1 MYFINSSIG
10 VNDQVLLNDINYA
23 AVSGPSFTPGV
34 GGTYKQAPPAFKP
47 PEKTIP
53 EWEQNEPSPGCER
66 TLTAGWRTIDYCT
79 DKTET
84 CSLGRPLLPQRLIDP
99 GRLQYACDMT
109 EDGTAVVL
117 KEGND
122 NGNILMMLAVIFII
136 YLIYIKFFRL

>member
-23 AVSGPSFTPGV
+23 AISGPSFTPGV
-34 GGTYKQAPPAFKP
+34 GGTYKQPPPAFKP
-47 PEKTIP
+47 PEKTVP
-53 EWEQNEPSPGCER
+53 EWEKGEPSPGCEH

-99 GRLQYACDMT
+99 GRLQYACDMQVN
-109 EDGTAVVL
+109 EEVL
-117 KEGND
+117 KEERTDDPKNV
-122 NGNILMMLAVIFII
+122 LVLLAIAFII
-136 YLIYIKFFRL
+136 YLLYVKFFRL